1 MDEKKYKMII
11 SLNALNHLGINLYS
25 NIPAVLSEIV
35 ANAWDADA
43 TRVDINYDTQNDWIE
58 IKDNGIG
65 MSLEDI
71 NNKFLFVGYQKR
83 NEATE
88 SKIYKR
94 KFMGRKGIG
103 KLSMFSIANTI
114 KIITKTKDKDNNYSV
129 NGFLMDVSKIKEAI
143 GEENAENMNPYYPD
157 SINVEN
163 CDIEETGTIVR
174 LTDIKKTI
182 YSNLDSNLKKRLSRR
197 FTIFDDQLFEIY
209 INGEKVK
216 YEDRDYFGRIQYLWV
231 IGNDCQYDKCCNA
244 DVKMERIDGEI
255 ELENKQYNL
264 SGWIGTVKNADM
276 LKDGSENI
284 NKISIIVRGKL
295 ALEDILNE
303 YSEGGLYS
311 KYLIG
316 EINADFLD
324 IDDEKYEDIST
335 SSRQDLKKDDS
346 RFIMLKEKIQ
356 GFLKE
361 IQRKWTALRIEEGTV
376 EAKSLVPGI
385 QKWLDKMKGD
395 NLDYAKK
402 LLGKINQLT
411 LDDDKKKEIIKGS
424 VLAFEKLKYKNL
436 LSSIDKIDATNLEI
450 FSDIFNGIDDIEESM
465 YYQIISERLQVIKT
479 FKESIID
486 NNKLEKVIQEYL
498 FNHLWLMDP
507 SWERVK
513 GTEHKEER
521 IEKALKETCES
532 LSDDERKGRIDLCY
546 RVQSGR
552 HIIIELKRPDRVIK
566 LDEAVRQINKYRA
579 TLNKVL
585 NDSNRKNEAFEIILL
600 VGKDIDSG
608 DDNSEVIFKTLQAQG
623 CRVMKYNEMIDN
635 AYNAYEEFLKQNVE
649 LNDIIELMIE
659 IDDLN

>member
-114 KIITKTKDKDNNYSV
+114 KIITKTKDEDNDYSV
-129 NGFLMDVSKIKEAI
+129 NGFLMDVNKIKEAI

-157 SINVEN
+157 SVNVEN

-216 YEDRDYFGRIQYLWV
+216 YEDRDYFSRIQYLWV
-231 IGNDCQYDKCCNA
+231 IGNDNQYNKYCNS
-244 DVKMERIDGEI
+244 DIKIKSFDGKI
-255 ELENKQYNL
+255 ELDSEQYNL
-264 SGWIGTVKNADM
+264 SGWIGTTKNADM
-276 LKDGSENI
+276 LKDGSDNI
-284 NKISIIVRGKL
+284 NKISIIVRNKL

-324 IDDEKYEDIST
+324 VDDEKYEDIST
-335 SSRQDLKKDDS
+335 SSRQDLKKDDK
-346 RFIMLKEKIQ
+346 RFIKLKEKIYV
-356 GFLKE
+356 FLKE
-361 IQRKWTALRIEEGTV
+361 IQKEWTNLRNEEGVAT
-376 EAKSLVPGI
+376 AKNLVPGI
-385 QKWLDKMKGD
+385 QNWLEKMKGD
-395 NLDYAKK
+395 NLNYAKK

-436 LSSIDKIDATNLEI
+436 LSSIDKIDPTNLQV
-450 FSDIFNGIDDIEESM
+450 FGDIFNGIDDIEESM
-465 YYQIISERLQVIKT
+465 YYQIISERLKVIKAL
-479 FKESIID
+479 KDSVIK
-486 NNKLEKVIQEYL
+486 NSLEKVIRDYL

-513 GTEHKEER
+513 GTEHKEKR
-521 IEKALKETCES
+521 IEKALKETSET
-532 LSDDERKGRIDLCY
+532 LSDEERNGRIDLCY
-546 RVQSGR
+546 RVQSGK

-566 LDEAVRQINKYRA
+566 FDEAMKQINKYRA
-579 TLNKVL
+579 TLTKIL
-585 NDSNRKNEAFEIILL
+585 NESNRGNEAYEIILL
-600 VGKDIDSG
+600 VGRDIDNG
-608 DDNSEVIFKTLQAQG
+608 DDNSEVTINALHALG

-635 AYNAYEEFLKQNVE
+635 AYSAYEEFLKQNVE
-649 LNDIIELMIE
+649 LNDIIKLMIE